1 VKVAACAGI
10 SLQQLVTK
18 SSHLQPNFASF
29 FKVRDR
35 KFFRHLDS
43 RTAMMYNKK
52 APNGAIFDR
61 KDARQ

>member
-1 VKVAACAGI
+1 MRRHPLAATCYKKFTFTAE
-10 SLQQLVTK
+10 
-18 SSHLQPNFASF
+18 FFFF